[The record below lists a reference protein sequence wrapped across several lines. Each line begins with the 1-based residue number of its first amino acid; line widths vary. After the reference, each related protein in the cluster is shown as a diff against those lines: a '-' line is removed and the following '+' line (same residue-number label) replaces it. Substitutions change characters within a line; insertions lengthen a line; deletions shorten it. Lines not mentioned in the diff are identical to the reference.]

1 MISTRNLSALPPI
14 NVLKKLTQSLAMLDA
29 IIQRDWEG
37 RYYSFNAR
45 WSIDKQMASMRNGEG
60 DEWFCVFSKNGA
72 FLKGLY
78 HESEMATG
86 WPGLLESVPEVFRS
100 ELAEPAFSIQ
110 YTSFFIC
117 RTYDDN
123 QWRTGSISYPLG
135 DDPDGSAWMLAIL
148 DGNPVSYQRWAANY
162 YKRPVNLLAVEHI
175 YANKPLTNEIVH
187 SLNPETNIS
196 DLAEDITT
204 ISYPARLIL

>member
-1 MISTRNLSALPPI
+1 
-14 NVLKKLTQSLAMLDA
+14 
-29 IIQRDWEG
+29 
-37 RYYSFNAR
+37 
-45 WSIDKQMASMRNGEG
+45 
-60 DEWFCVFSKNGA
+60 
-72 FLKGLY
+72 
-78 HESEMATG
+78 MATG
-86 WPGLLESVPEVFRS
+86 WPGLLESVPDVFRS

-110 YTSFFIC
+110 YTSFCIW

-148 DGNPVSYQRWAANY
+148 DGDPVSYQRWAANY